1 MSDSSPWPGR
11 IETGLSFLVALL
23 FCAAAVPKLGQIEFE
38 VEAFGNFG
46 LPLWS
51 MLLVGVFEVIA
62 AVMLVIRRA
71 TTLGAIIGVG
81 IMINAF
87 FAHIHAA
94 EYPNVVP
101 SLVVTAMLV
110 WLGLRRRHAFADWI
124 SPRG

>member
-1 MSDSSPWPGR
+1 MSESSPWPGR
-11 IETGLSFLVALL
+11 IATGLSILVALL

-38 VEAFGNFG
+38 VKAFENFG
-46 LPLWS
+46 LPIWS
-51 MLLVGVFEVIA
+51 MLLVGVFEVIV
-62 AVMLVIRRA
+62 AVMLIIRRT

-101 SLVVTAMLV
+101 SLVVTAILV
-110 WLGLRRRHAFADWI
+110 WLGLRRRHAFAEWI
-124 SPRG
+124 SPRR